1 MMTISDAPTD
11 TVEGPEITIIDLPEE

>member
-11 TVEGPEITIIDLPEE
+11 TVEGPEITIISLPEE